1 MAKKIMVVDDE
12 QDIVELVKVI
22 LKAKGFDVITFNNA
36 REAWAELKQG
46 NIPDLVLLDI
56 RMPEM
61 SGNDFCEKVA
71 SDKRF
76 KDMKIV
82 VFTASIDLGVAFKEM
97 NNVAGFIAKPFD
109 NEGLVKDVEKYLKN

>member
-12 QDIVELVKVI
+12 QDIVELVNVI
-22 LKAKGFDVITFNNA
+22 LRAKGFDVITFNNA
-36 REAWAELKQG
+36 REAWAELKKG

-56 RMPEM
+56 RMPGM

-71 SDKRF
+71 SDKRL
-76 KDMKIV
+76 KDMKII

-109 NEGLVKDVEKYLKN
+109 NNELVKNVNKCLNN

>member
-1 MAKKIMVVDDE
+1 MAKQIMVVDDE

-22 LKAKGFDVITFNNA
+22 LKAKGFDVVTFGNA
-36 REAWAELKQG
+36 RDAWAELKKG

-61 SGNDFCEKVA
+61 SGNDFCEKVE

-76 KDMKIV
+76 KDLKIV
-82 VFTASIDLGVAFKEM
+82 VFTASIDLGIAFKEI

-109 NEGLVKDVEKYLKN
+109 NEGLVKEVTKYLKD

>member
-22 LKAKGFDVITFNNA
+22 LQAKGFDVITFDNA
-36 REAWAELKQG
+36 RDAWAELKKG

-61 SGNDFCEKVA
+61 SGNDFCDKVE

-76 KDMKIV
+76 KEMKIV
-82 VFTASIDLGVAFKEM
+82 VFTASIDLGLAFKEI

-109 NEGLVKDVEKYLKN
+109 NEGLVKELTKYLKD

>member
-22 LKAKGFDVITFNNA
+22 LKSKGFDVITFNNA
-36 REAWAELKQG
+36 RDAWAELKKG

-61 SGNDFCEKVA
+61 SGSEFCAKVA
-71 SDKRF
+71 SDKRL

-82 VFTASIDLGVAFKEM
+82 VFTASTDFNAACAEM
-97 NNVAGFIAKPFD
+97 NNVVGFIAKPFD

>member
-1 MAKKIMVVDDE
+1 MTKKIMVVDDE

-22 LKAKGFDVITFNNA
+22 LQAKGFDVVTFDNA
-36 REAWAELKQG
+36 RDAWAELKKG

-61 SGNDFCEKVA
+61 SGNDFCEKVE

-82 VFTASIDLGVAFKEM
+82 VFTASIDLGVAFKEI

-109 NEGLVKDVEKYLKN
+109 NKKLVNDLNKYLKD